1 MPPVC
6 AFEPHQT
13 AQKEHRQGNVWI
25 DAEQELMPGIH
36 FRLLP
41 GTAAAAR
48 ADLVV
53 CNGGSPTSYQA
64 LVQGTPVLGIPGNLD
79 QYLNMHYLE
88 KAGLG
93 RCLRGTQLS
102 AGTVADAAHR
112 LLHDDAVNTATC
124 GFAQRARAYD
134 CTARLRDV
142 LPRLV

>member
-1 MPPVC
+1 MFC
-6 AFEPHQT
+6 A
-13 AQKEHRQGNVWI
+13 
-25 DAEQELMPGIH
+25 DY
-36 FRLLP
+36 LP